1 MIRFDKSSLKNFSNL
16 INNYHC
22 HYYHR
27 LNHRFYKFPL
37 IQSNNPSS
45 SIIILLSSNKKRSY
59 TSIQTFFKPSSKKE
73 QQQQQE
79 EEKPLLAPDK
89 LFHPLSKSP
98 IKEIKQKSKLIH
110 QHG

>member
-22 HYYHR
+22 HYHR

-37 IQSNNPSS
+37 IQSNNPS

-73 QQQQQE
+73 GQQQQIE
-79 EEKPLLAPDK
+79 CELNNAKK
-89 LFHPLSKSP
+89 LFEKAVENLEKWGEG
-98 IKEIKQKSKLIH
+98 KY
-110 QHG
+110 